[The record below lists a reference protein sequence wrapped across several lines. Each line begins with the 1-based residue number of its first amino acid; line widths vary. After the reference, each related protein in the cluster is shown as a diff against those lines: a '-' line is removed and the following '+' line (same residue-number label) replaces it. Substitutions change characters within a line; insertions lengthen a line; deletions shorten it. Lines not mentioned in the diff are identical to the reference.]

1 LIVLEHKYKTSG
13 LDKKIFSEYGK
24 KLTAE
29 NPHET
34 VDSGIESGQQELYFL
49 FTTHKK
55 RVLKTGLLNTNTMNV
70 K

>member
-1 LIVLEHKYKTSG
+1 LIVLEHKYKTSRP
-13 LDKKIFSEYGK
+13 DKKIFSEYGK

-34 VDSGIESGQQELYFL
+34 VDSGIGFVQLELYFL

-55 RVLKTGLLNTNTMNV
+55 RVLKNRTL
-70 K
+70 KHQHHER